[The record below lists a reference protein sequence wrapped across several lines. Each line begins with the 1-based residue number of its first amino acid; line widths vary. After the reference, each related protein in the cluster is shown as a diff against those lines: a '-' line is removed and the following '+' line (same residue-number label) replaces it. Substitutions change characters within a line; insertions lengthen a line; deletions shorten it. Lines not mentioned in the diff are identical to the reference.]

1 MRGAFLE
8 EDAEQQKSCRWHHL
22 GAIPCDQ
29 GTNAATVAEAYAS
42 LSEAQVARSVVNQ
55 SAEERGAA
63 IPHATF
69 CGSRKRVT
77 APDDPV
83 GAR

>member
-8 EDAEQQKSCRWHHL
+8 EDAEQQKSCWRDHM
-22 GAIPCDQ
+22 GAIQCDQ
-29 GTNAATVAEAYAS
+29 GTNAVIATKACAS
-42 LSEAQVARSVVNQ
+42 LSEAQATRSVVNQ

-69 CGSRKRVT
+69 CGSRERAT

-83 GAR
+83 GGG